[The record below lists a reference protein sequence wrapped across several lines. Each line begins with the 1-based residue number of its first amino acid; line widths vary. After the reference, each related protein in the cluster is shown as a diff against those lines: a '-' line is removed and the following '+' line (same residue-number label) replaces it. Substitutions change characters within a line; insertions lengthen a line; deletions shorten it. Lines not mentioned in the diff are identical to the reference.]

1 MDAHHARFLRWLA
14 GVMLA
19 TAALS
24 ALAVLLVDPY
34 GLYGWYEKAGI
45 NRAKPPLMRHQNEIK
60 LARALRLQ
68 PRLVIVGNSRVEAG
82 LDPDGPALQG
92 TNAVNLGLAGTGTA
106 TAVSQLR
113 YLAAQGIGPR
123 HVVAGVDFVDAL
135 TAAPVGQAGPVPP
148 LRVALPGRAWQADAL
163 LSAASLKDALRTV
176 ALQHD
181 PEGPTAT
188 LRGFNP
194 LREYHRTARVEGY
207 AAIFRQR
214 EQENE
219 RKLARFAQGGLDV
232 VALRAE
238 LRGLTD
244 AAALGN
250 PAVALDLLIYP
261 YHAQLLAAF
270 ERNGLWPRFEA
281 WKTVLV
287 EEVAAA
293 RRRHPRARIG
303 LVDFSGYGERQCEP
317 VPAPG
322 SGMATRWYW
331 EAGHFKAAL
340 GEVMLARLLARGREG
355 AAEGMQGDAGFG
367 VPLEAA
373 NGMANRHRIAAER
386 AACRARQPALF
397 DGAARPG

>member
-1 MDAHHARFLRWLA
+1 MDARHVLYLRWLA

-19 TAALS
+19 TAVLA

-34 GLYGWYEKAGI
+34 GLYGWYEKAGV
-45 NRAKPPLMRHQNEIK
+45 NRVKPPLTRHQNEIK

-82 LDPDGPALQG
+82 LDPDGPPLQG
-92 TNAVNLGLAGTGTA
+92 TNAVNLGLAGTGTV

-135 TAAPVGQAGPVPP
+135 TAAPVRAGPVPP
-148 LRVALPGRAWQADAL
+148 LRVALPGHAWQADAL

-232 VALRAE
+232 AALRAE
-238 LRGLTD
+238 LRALTD
-244 AAALGN
+244 AAAQGN
-250 PAVALDLLIYP
+250 PAVVLDLLIYP

-270 ERNGLWPRFEA
+270 ERHGLWSRFEA

-287 EEVAAA
+287 EEVASA
-293 RRRHPRARIG
+293 RRRHPRARIM

-317 VPAPG
+317 IPAPG
-322 SGMATRWYW
+322 SDAATRWYW

-340 GEVMLARLLARGREG
+340 GEVMLARLLARGRED
-355 AAEGMQGDAGFG
+355 AVEGVKDDTGFG
-367 VPLEAA
+367 MPLEVA
-373 NGMANRHRIAAER
+373 NGTANRRRIAAER

-397 DGAARPG
+397 DGTARPG